1 MTADRDEILIEAAEW
16 YSRVME
22 DDDPVV
28 AEGLHEWLDADP
40 LHAECWAD
48 IVQTG
53 AGLARL
59 QPTTSGQWAAPPPAS
74 PKIPL
79 SAPRRHAAHMP
90 SWRNLVTRKRL
101 AAAAAAACAMAL
113 AAPQALLWMQ
123 ADRMTG
129 TGEVRAIRLADGSRV
144 DLGPASAIAI
154 DYSDRQRQIRLIKG
168 EAWFEVARDPARP
181 FRVEADRLT
190 ATVLG
195 TGFEVQT
202 LGDADRV
209 RVGHGRVRVEDRGGA
224 GPARELTAGQWIEV
238 DARHHHTAGMAS
250 AASFGQWREGGLFA
264 QGERIG
270 GVIDQIR
277 PWYRGRIVV
286 LSGKLAARPVTGFVK
301 ADDPVR
307 AITNLVTPYGGSV
320 TRVTPWLLIVSGD

>member
-1 MTADRDEILIEAAEW
+1 MTADRDEVLLEAAEW

-22 DDDPVV
+22 DGDPLI
-28 AEGLHEWLDADP
+28 AEGLHDWLDADP

-53 AGLARL
+53 VGIARL
-59 QPTTSGQWAAPPPAS
+59 QPTTSAQWATPPAEP
-74 PKIPL
+74 PKLPP
-79 SAPRRHAAHMP
+79 SAPLRSAARAP
-90 SWRNLVTRKRL
+90 VWRKVIPGKCMV
-101 AAAAAAACAMAL
+101 AAATAACAVAL

-129 TGEVRAIRLADGSRV
+129 TAEVRAIRLADGSRV

-154 DYSDRQRQIRLIKG
+154 DYSGRHRHIRLIKG
-168 EAWFEVARDPARP
+168 EAWFEVTRDPARP

-195 TGFEVQT
+195 TGFEVQA
-202 LGDADRV
+202 LEDADRV
-209 RVGHGRVRVEDRGGA
+209 RVSHGRVRVEDRGGA
-224 GPARELTAGQWIEV
+224 RPARELSAGQWVTI
-238 DARHHHTAGMAS
+238 DARYGQRAGTAS

-264 QGERIG
+264 QGESIG
-270 GVIDQIR
+270 SVIDQIR
-277 PWYRGRIVV
+277 PWYSGKIVV
-286 LSGKLAARPVTGFVK
+286 VSSKLAARPVTGFVK
-301 ADDPVR
+301 ANDPVR
-307 AITNLVTPYGGSV
+307 AVTNLVTPYGGSV